1 MRRMFDSN
9 YVVHPTKWRKHRKRF
24 RPMRF
29 VDPAWRKTNQQNNDM
44 IISTD
49 ISTMYYQM
57 L

>member
-1 MRRMFDSN
+1 MFDSN

-29 VDPAWRKTNQQNNDM
+29 VDPAWRKTNLCSAKYDM